1 MHQEVTEA
9 GGLLRLHRM
18 ESINREFEPVGCCLL
33 DNEYYSGHQYCND
46 ANCSRKVVVCPV
58 FTQILIVYQY
68 REGAVP
74 PSDQHGSS
82 EIGKGTH
89 KYKQRC
95 RQNCRHRQGHNHP
108 LKPIHTFA
116 AHALGRLQQ
125 RVVDIPE
132 CSVHIDYNQRKEL
145 QGLHKHNSSEPVDGY
160 TVNPK

>member
-1 MHQEVTEA
+1 M
-9 GGLLRLHRM
+9 
-18 ESINREFEPVGCCLL
+18 
-33 DNEYYSGHQYCND
+33 
-46 ANCSRKVVVCPV
+46 VVCPV

-68 REGAVP
+68 GEGAVP

-89 KYKQRC
+89 KYKAAAARIVGIV
-95 RQNCRHRQGHNHP
+95 RAIITLLNRSTP
-108 LKPIHTFA
+108 FA

-145 QGLHKHNSSEPVDGY
+145 RGSATNTIPP
-160 TVNPK
+160 NP

>member
-1 MHQEVTEA
+1 MFDNLSERLERSFKILKGEGKITE
-9 GGLLRLHRM
+9 
-18 ESINREFEPVGCCLL
+18 INVAETLK
-33 DNEYYSGHQYCND
+33 D
-46 ANCSRKVVVCPV
+46 
-58 FTQILIVYQY
+58 
-68 REGAVP
+68 

-89 KYKQRC
+89 KYKQSC